1 MTDKDLLA
9 AIGQTS
15 GGAGMEAYASFVSR
29 GDLAGFISWYKKD
42 ISFNTKKSRE
52 LGQRVIAALSK

>member
-15 GGAGMEAYASFVSR
+15 GGAGLEAYASFKSR
-29 GDLAGFISWYKKD
+29 GDLAGFLTWYKKD
-42 ISFNTKKSRE
+42 ISFNTKEGKN